1 MRLVVI
7 ALLAFLGV
15 LRADA
20 EPAQI
25 ILLRHAEKPA
35 DGSDVHLSAEGQER
49 ARALIG
55 FLTTTPALTNHG
67 PPAVLFACQTT
78 ARGHG
83 RRCLETLQPL
93 AIHLRLA
100 IDTTWPA
107 REYMALAQHVR
118 SDERYAG
125 KAVVI
130 CWVHD
135 YLPELAKALG
145 LRPKPRPWNKDVY
158 DQVWLIAYRDHD
170 ASLTRLPQRLLPGDA
185 GRQPDGAETD
195 LHPGASGEITTQ
207 PQKSVRLR

>member
-7 ALLAFLGV
+7 ALLALVGAFP
-15 LRADA
+15 ADA

-35 DGSDVHLSAEGQER
+35 DESDVHLSAEGQER
-49 ARALIG
+49 ARALVG

-67 PPAVLFACQTT
+67 PPAVLFACQAT

-93 AIHLRLA
+93 AIRLRLA
-100 IDTTWPA
+100 IETTWPA
-107 REYMALAQHVR
+107 GEYMALAQHVR

-145 LRPKPRPWNKDVY
+145 LRPKPRAWRKDVY
-158 DQVWLIAYRDHD
+158 DQVWLITYRGHD

-185 GRQPDGAETD
+185 GRSPGGAETD
-195 LHPGASGEITTQ
+195 PRRDASGDLTTE
-207 PQKSVRLR
+207 PPLGP